1 MHVNIFLTKKMALC
15 YNFRDGVIGLVTQ
28 KKIAELAGVSRATV
42 DRVLNNRGE
51 VNEETKQKI
60 LEIAN
65 LMDYRPNRAGKTLVI
80 RQKHLKIGCIMIDA
94 DNPFYAELH
103 QGLKRKAEEYKEY
116 GIEVLIKFAEFQAQ
130 KQLEKIDELLEKKIN
145 ALVIQPA
152 NNPLLAKKLREITD
166 NGIPVVTTNTDIPDF
181 KSFAYIGNDFYTCG
195 QTAANLMEMIMRGK
209 CHIGIITGFFDAK
222 SHSDRIDGFR
232 DYIRNFP
239 QMEIISV
246 RENRDDEFESYRI
259 MTEMLS
265 EHLDIDAIFIVAGG
279 VQGAGRAIKTFL
291 KTRPICVISF
301 DDVPTTK
308 DLIRDGTIQATICQ
322 QPVRQGELSLEV
334 LFDYFLDRRPP
345 AKREIYTD
353 IQIKLKTNIDA

>member
-1 MHVNIFLTKKMALC
+1 
-15 YNFRDGVIGLVTQ
+15 
-28 KKIAELAGVSRATV
+28 
-42 DRVLNNRGE
+42 
-51 VNEETKQKI
+51 
-60 LEIAN
+60 
-65 LMDYRPNRAGKTLVI
+65 
-80 RQKHLKIGCIMIDA
+80 
-94 DNPFYAELH
+94 
-103 QGLKRKAEEYKEY
+103 
-116 GIEVLIKFAEFQAQ
+116 
-130 KQLEKIDELLEKKIN
+130 
-145 ALVIQPA
+145 
-152 NNPLLAKKLREITD
+152 
-166 NGIPVVTTNTDIPDF
+166 
-181 KSFAYIGNDFYTCG
+181 
-195 QTAANLMEMIMRGK
+195 MIMRGK

-259 MTEMLS
+259 TTEMLS